1 MKAKV
6 SAVVPERGSL
16 EAKNVAVCWDK
27 LGDWA
32 GTPQEV
38 CPHKRNVAAT
48 KHRYS
53 ITTMIPIIAK
63 QAKSMYLKLAV
74 WKSAVNLCLRNNQ
87 TIKII

>member
-1 MKAKV
+1 MYSHTFDTNKV
-6 SAVVPERGSL
+6 CAH
-16 EAKNVAVCWDK
+16 K
-27 LGDWA
+27 L
-32 GTPQEV
+32 
-38 CPHKRNVAAT
+38 NVAAT

-74 WKSAVNLCLRNNQ
+74 WKSGVNLSLRNNQ